1 MNYEKD
7 ILLDENDDLVI
18 NGGDFVVD
26 ESYLQEVGIIIRLNT
41 GELKSDPVL
50 APNLIQ
56 LVKTNAPQQEFEER
70 VRIFLARDNKNYDDA
85 KGLINLKFI

>member
-7 ILLDENDDLVI
+7 ILLDQNDDLIIV
-18 NGGDFVVD
+18 GGDFAID

-56 LVKTNAPQQEFEER
+56 LIKAKAPQEEFEER
-70 VRIFLARDNKNYDDA
+70 IRIYLARDNKNFEDA
-85 KGLINLKFI
+85 KGLINLKSI